1 MYREVLRGTFNV
13 INKIMILVFIS
24 MYVSVF
30 NPKPANGDLLE
41 NKDNVKVE
49 VVKKSSSLTIENGT
63 KQKIKTDLEQK
74 QKQSNFEKNVSTS
87 VVPKVTPKVTSGV
100 VYAKITSAVYG
111 IPKYSTVEILSDRG
125 NGKYYNI
132 KYKGK
137 TYYLIKR
144 YLSVPPNPKTD
155 KSIMTNDQVIAYINS
170 RNVTS
175 KTNFIIFTDINRQKT
190 YFIQKNSL
198 GAYKVI
204 KTTLS
209 ATGNNVTPTI
219 RGQFVIESKRTH
231 LNKKGSAINA
241 MYAMKITGAYYYHSV
256 LTNKYDKIIDNTVGR
271 RASHG
276 CIRNP
281 MDVAKWAY
289 QTITIGTTVLIV

>member
-1 MYREVLRGTFNV
+1 
-13 INKIMILVFIS
+13 MILLCIS
-24 MYVSVF
+24 MYVLVF
-30 NPKPANGDLLE
+30 NSQPVRGDLLE
-41 NKDNVKVE
+41 KKENVKVE
-49 VVKKSSSLTIENGT
+49 VVKKTSSITLENGI
-63 KQKIKTDLEQK
+63 KQKTIPNLEQK
-74 QKQSNFEKNVSTS
+74 QKQSNMEKNVSTS
-87 VVPKVTPKVTSGV
+87 VVPQATPKVTSGV
-100 VYAKITSAVYG
+100 VYAKTTSAVYG

-125 NGKYYNI
+125 NGKYYYI

-137 TYYLIKR
+137 TYYVTKR
-144 YLSVPPNPKTD
+144 YLSIPPNPKTD
-155 KSIMTNDQVIAYINS
+155 KSIMTNEQVIAYIKS
-170 RNVTS
+170 RKVTS

-190 YFIQKNSL
+190 YFIQKNSS

-219 RGQFVIESKRTH
+219 RGQFAIQSKRTH

-256 LTNKYDKIIDNTVGR
+256 LTNKYDKIINNTVGR

-289 QTITIGTTVLIV
+289 QTIPIGTTVLIV

>member
-1 MYREVLRGTFNV
+1 
-13 INKIMILVFIS
+13 MILVFIS

-30 NPKPANGDLLE
+30 NPKPVNGDLPE

-49 VVKKSSSLTIENGT
+49 VVKKSSSLPIENGT
-63 KQKIKTDLEQK
+63 KQKIIPDLELK
-74 QKQSNFEKNVSTS
+74 QKQSKLENKTSTL
-87 VVPKVTPKVTSGV
+87 VVPQATPKVTSGV
-100 VYAKITSAVYG
+100 VYAKTTSAVYG
-111 IPKYSTVEILSDRG
+111 IPKSSTVEILSDRG

-137 TYYLIKR
+137 TYYLTKG
-144 YLSVPPNPKTD
+144 YLSIPPNPKTD
-155 KSIMTNDQVIAYINS
+155 KSIMTNEQVIAYIIS
-170 RNVTS
+170 RKVTS

-190 YFIQKNSL
+190 YFIQKYSP

-204 KTTLS
+204 RTTLS

-219 RGQFVIESKRTH
+219 RGQFATQSKRTH
-231 LNKKGSAINA
+231 LNKKGSEINA
-241 MYAMKITGAYYYHSV
+241 MYAVQITGAYYYHSV
-256 LTNKYDKIIDNTVGR
+256 LTNKFDKISDNTVGR

-289 QTITIGTTVLIV
+289 QTIPIGTTVLIV